1 MGLDKF
7 VPLALV
13 GYACVCASPRW
24 YPVHAAVEGWRAAGP
39 CVVDVFRGDE
49 IASSVNAAQGHT
61 GPNLAHTLFA
71 LFVAVV
77 FSKFLSG
84 IAPGIESDT

>member
-1 MGLDKF
+1 M
-7 VPLALV
+7 
-13 GYACVCASPRW
+13 
-24 YPVHAAVEGWRAAGP
+24 
-39 CVVDVFRGDE
+39 VDFFRGDE

-77 FSKFLSG
+77 FGKFICG
-84 IAPGIESDT
+84 IAPGIEPDT